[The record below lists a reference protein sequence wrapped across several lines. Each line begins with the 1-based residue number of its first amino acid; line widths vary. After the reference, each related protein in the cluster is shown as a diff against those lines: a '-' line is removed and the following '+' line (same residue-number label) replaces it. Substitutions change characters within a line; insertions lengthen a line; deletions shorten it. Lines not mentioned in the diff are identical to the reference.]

1 MSGEVEIP
9 QLALDPE
16 FQMRRKLDA
25 GTVKKYENVYK
36 SGKPMPPVKV
46 ARVAGVL
53 VLVDGWHRVEALKR
67 LNVSRVDAEV
77 TEATREQALWMAARA
92 NLEHGLPLKTN
103 ELRDVFRT
111 FIKAK
116 QHVLPRGRLMS
127 YRDIGAELG
136 KPQSTIYAW
145 MKKDFPAIAAKMA
158 GDEAFKGTGGIQDAP
173 RRPSPLQPAMD
184 ALDALQAAF
193 QGTSSPEH
201 RGAILKAAREL
212 VAAMESSPDWKIDE
226 GDF

>member
-1 MSGEVEIP
+1 MSGEVEIS

-36 SGKPMPPVKV
+36 SGKQMPPVKV

-53 VLVDGWHRVEALKR
+53 ILVDGWHRVEALTR
-67 LNVSRVDAEV
+67 LGVPRVDAEV
-77 TEATREQALWMAARA
+77 TETTREQALWMAARA
-92 NLEHGLPLKTN
+92 NLEHGLPLKTK
-103 ELRDVFRT
+103 ELREVFRT

-116 QHVLPRGRLMS
+116 QHMLPRGRLKS
-127 YRDIGAELG
+127 YRDIGTELG

-145 MKKDFPAIAAKMA
+145 MKKDFPNIAAKMA
-158 GDEAFKGTGGIQDAP
+158 GEEAFKGAGGLQDAATG
-173 RRPSPLQPAMD
+173 PSPLEPAMD
-184 ALDALQAAF
+184 ALKALLKAF
-193 QGTSSPEH
+193 QGTSDPEH
-201 RGAILKAAREL
+201 RGAILKAARQVVGE
-212 VAAMESSPDWKIDE
+212 MEASQNWKVDE